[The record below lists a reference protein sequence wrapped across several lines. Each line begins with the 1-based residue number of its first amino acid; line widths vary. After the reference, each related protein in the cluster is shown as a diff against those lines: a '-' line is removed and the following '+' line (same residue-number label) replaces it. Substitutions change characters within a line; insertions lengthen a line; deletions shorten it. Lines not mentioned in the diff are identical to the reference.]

1 MYSFMSCIHRKEEI
15 NKKEVLEVVGWE
27 FYQTYIFW
35 KSLKCF
41 KRRWSEICAQKEER
55 VPGCRI
61 LPAERD
67 PQADPICPTNK
78 FSLKRGKYGVRKNL
92 KGNEQFSSHHSAH
105 LALMCSCVSPHPFP
119 SSPAEPWL
127 WRGKILIKTLQKAE
141 NAWNKV
147 TVTVKCPERPIR
159 NCNTGS
165 FITTSSSLIINQW
178 ILLEKKKKTHISAG
192 EMMLII
198 FC

>member
-1 MYSFMSCIHRKEEI
+1 MIRDFC
-15 NKKEVLEVVGWE
+15 N
-27 FYQTYIFW
+27 T
-35 KSLKCF
+35 
-41 KRRWSEICAQKEER
+41 QKEET
-55 VPGCRI
+55 VPGCRT

-67 PQADPICPTNK
+67 PRADPTCPRNK
-78 FSLKRGKYGVRKNL
+78 LSPKGGRYGVHKNL
-92 KGNEQFSSHHSAH
+92 KGNEELSSQLFAY
-105 LALMCSCVSPHPFP
+105 LTLMHSCVSPRPFP

-127 WRGKILIKTLQKAE
+127 WRGKIFIKTLQTAE

-165 FITTSSSLIINQW
+165 FITTNSSLIINQW
-178 ILLEKKKKTHISAG
+178 ILLEKKTLIFSAG

>member
-1 MYSFMSCIHRKEEI
+1 MIRDLCIICREEM
-15 NKKEVLEVVGWE
+15 
-27 FYQTYIFW
+27 
-35 KSLKCF
+35 
-41 KRRWSEICAQKEER
+41 
-55 VPGCRI
+55 VPDFRMF
-61 LPAERD
+61 PAERH
-67 PQADPICPTNK
+67 PQANPTCPTNK
-78 FSLKRGKYGVRKNL
+78 FSPEGGKHGVHKSL
-92 KGNEQFSSHHSAH
+92 KGNEQLSSPSSAH
-105 LALMCSCVSPHPFP
+105 LTLMHACMPLRPFP

-127 WRGKILIKTLQKAE
+127 WRGKILIKTLQKTK

-165 FITTSSSLIINQW
+165 FITTNSSLIINQW
-178 ILLEKKKKTHISAG
+178 ILLKKPLIFSAG